1 MSDVGY
7 FFYDDDEKK
16 NVTTYEGMITIFF
29 FTPGVL

>member
-1 MSDVGY
+1 MLGI
-7 FFYDDDEKK
+7 FYDDDEKK